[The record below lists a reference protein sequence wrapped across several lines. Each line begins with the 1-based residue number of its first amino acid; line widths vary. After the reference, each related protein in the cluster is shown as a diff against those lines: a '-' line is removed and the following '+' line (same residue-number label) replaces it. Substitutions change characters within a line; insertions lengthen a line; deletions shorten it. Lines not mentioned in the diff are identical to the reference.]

1 MSDLLNAPNRRV
13 AAHAAQ
19 HCASVAPPIAS
30 MGIYNGVNC
39 NTAER
44 YIEALMLLWV
54 GIDIDW

>member
-1 MSDLLNAPNRRV
+1 MSDLLNAPNRCV

-44 YIEALMLLWV
+44 YIEALMLP
-54 GIDIDW
+54 